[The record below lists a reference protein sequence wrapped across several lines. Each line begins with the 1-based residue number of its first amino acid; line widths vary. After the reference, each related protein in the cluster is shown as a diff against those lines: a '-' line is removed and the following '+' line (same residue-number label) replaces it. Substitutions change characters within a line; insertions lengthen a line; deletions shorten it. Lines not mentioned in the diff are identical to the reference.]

1 MDEMGDKADRTAI
14 PVKDRVE
21 FLTKVYDRMA
31 GLTANADTKAGIILA
46 IHSFWAISYGPNL
59 SKLIISFP
67 TPPAKLAIWGLSF
80 LLVMT
85 FVIAFIR
92 SAYKAA
98 TVLSPRIKPQANEP
112 FRRPGLIFFADIIKL
127 NGDNICEKAH
137 SYKAQFGEMSYE
149 DIVDDLTYR
158 INDIANVVN
167 EKYVCAGEAVRRSII
182 TFYLWA
188 VSLIFLVVMNML

>member
-1 MDEMGDKADRTAI
+1 MDMVDKLNQTMI

-59 SKLIISFP
+59 SRLIVSFP
-67 TPPAKLAIWGLSF
+67 VQPMKLAMWVISC
-80 LLVMT
+80 LLVLI
-85 FVIAFIR
+85 FFIAFVR

-98 TVLSPRIKPQANEP
+98 MVLSPRIKTQAHEP
-112 FRRPGLIFFADIIKL
+112 SRRLGLIYFADIVKFK
-127 NGDNICEKAH
+127 GDNICEKADI
-137 SYKAQFGEMSYE
+137 YKAQFEEMSYE

-158 INDIANVVN
+158 INDIANVVH
-167 EKYVCAGEAVRRSII
+167 EKYACAGVAVRRAII

-188 VSLIFLVVMNML
+188 ISLIFLIIMNMI

>member
-1 MDEMGDKADRTAI
+1 MDMGDKSEQKTI
-14 PVKDRVE
+14 PVKDKVE

-59 SKLIISFP
+59 SKLIITFP
-67 TPPAKLAIWGLSF
+67 APPMKLAIWVLTF

-85 FVIAFIR
+85 FFIAFVL
-92 SAYKAA
+92 SAYGTAK
-98 TVLSPRIKPQANEP
+98 VLSPRIKPQANEP
-112 FRRPGLIFFADIIKL
+112 ARRPGLIFFADIIKL
-127 NGDNICEKAH
+127 KGDNICEKAH
-137 SYKAQFGEMSYE
+137 SYKAQFEEMSYE

-158 INDIANVVN
+158 INDIANVVH
-167 EKYVCAGEAVRRSII
+167 EKYACAGEAVRRSII

-188 VSLIFLVVMNML
+188 ISLIVLMMMNMM

>member
-1 MDEMGDKADRTAI
+1 MNMVDKSDQEKI

-67 TPPAKLAIWGLSF
+67 LQPMKLTIWILSF
-80 LLVMT
+80 LLV
-85 FVIAFIR
+85 IAFIILFIR

-98 TVLSPRIKPQANEP
+98 MVLSPRIKPQVNEP
-112 FRRPGLIFFADIIKL
+112 SRKPGLIYFADIIKL
-127 NGDNICEKAH
+127 KGDNISDKAH
-137 SYKAQFGEMSYE
+137 SYKTQFEQMSYE
-149 DIVDDLTYR
+149 DIVEEMTYR
-158 INDIANVVN
+158 INDIANVVH
-167 EKYVCAGEAVRRSII
+167 EKYICAGEAVRRSIL

-188 VSLIFLVVMNML
+188 ISLVFLIMMNMM

>member
-1 MDEMGDKADRTAI
+1 MDMVDKSEQATI

-67 TPPAKLAIWGLSF
+67 APPIKLAIWGLSF
-80 LLVMT
+80 LLVMI
-85 FVIAFIR
+85 FFIAFIR

-112 FRRPGLIFFADIIKL
+112 SRRPGLIYFADIIKL
-127 NGDNICEKAH
+127 KGDNTCERAH
-137 SYKAQFGEMSYE
+137 SYKAQFEEMSYD

-158 INDIANVVN
+158 INDIANVVH
-167 EKYVCAGEAVRRSII
+167 EKYACAGEAVRRSII

-188 VSLIFLVVMNML
+188 GSLIFLITMNMM